1 MATSQIEKA
10 PVQKETPAQWSPW
23 PDMDQ
28 WQADFMKMFNG
39 MFRNNW
45 TERME
50 AMEKFH
56 PSLKMFK
63 RDSELVA
70 ELAVPGLDRKDINLE
85 VTRDTLTV
93 SGEYKKEDKSTKDQV
108 YRSEVHYGSF
118 QRRVHLPLEV
128 DSGKVKAELK
138 DGVLRVSMGLAH
150 PDQHKSVKIDIK

>member
-1 MATSQIEKA
+1 MATTQIEKSPA
-10 PVQKETPAQWSPW
+10 QKEAPEQWRPW

-28 WQADFMKMFNG
+28 WQADMMKMFNG
-39 MFRNNW
+39 MFRGNW
-45 TERME
+45 MDRME
-50 AMEKFH
+50 AMDTFH

-70 ELAVPGLDRKDINLE
+70 ELAVPGLDRKDILLE
-85 VTRDTLTV
+85 VTRDTLSV
-93 SGEYKKEDKSTKDQV
+93 SGEYKKEDSSKKDHV

-118 QRRVHLPLEV
+118 RRRVHLPVEV
-128 DSGKVKAELK
+128 DSSKVKAELK